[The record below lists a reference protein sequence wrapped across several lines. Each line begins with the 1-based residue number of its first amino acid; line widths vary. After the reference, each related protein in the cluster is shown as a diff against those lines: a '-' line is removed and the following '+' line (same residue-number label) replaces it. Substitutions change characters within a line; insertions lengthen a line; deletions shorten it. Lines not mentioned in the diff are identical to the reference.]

1 MQSQGT
7 VQPSLTSIRSPGTI
21 YLDIICYLFSYM
33 LFWIITYSFSI
44 TIGLFPL
51 NTCSTVTIS
60 VIFLN
65 FSKFYLAS
73 LNVTIIDI
81 AEVIKITAAYE

>member
-1 MQSQGT
+1 M
-7 VQPSLTSIRSPGTI
+7 
-21 YLDIICYLFSYM
+21 
-33 LFWIITYSFSI
+33 TYSFSI

-73 LNVTIIDI
+73 LKVTMIEI
-81 AEVIKITAAYE
+81 AEVIKMTAA